1 MSSFQLRSANM
12 NSETYPCLRC
22 NRPLTRGET
31 EVPDCILCGEVARH
45 PAIVEAQPLIGLAR
59 DRAVSGKGLVHAAQ
73 TGEVTALHR
82 LLALFE
88 TLVEDGVVAGDEAV
102 QVIAD
107 VDTLKRFV
115 TVAVLTQQRSCE
127 DEETI

>member
-1 MSSFQLRSANM
+1 
-12 NSETYPCLRC
+12 
-22 NRPLTRGET
+22 
-31 EVPDCILCGEVARH
+31 
-45 PAIVEAQPLIGLAR
+45 
-59 DRAVSGKGLVHAAQ
+59 
-73 TGEVTALHR
+73 

-88 TLVEDGVVAGDEAV
+88 TLVEDGVVAGQEAA